1 MKLAQGHITS
11 LYNGAEAGTQFGSVT
26 EISTEKNLSKRA
38 GTRRAKDKA
47 GDIEILMSWM
57 QKKLVELG
65 RTQKRIFLFVIY
77 FCMRQ

>member
-38 GTRRAKDKA
+38 LTRLSKDMPV
-47 GDIEILMSWM
+47 DFQILMP
-57 QKKLVELG
+57 
-65 RTQKRIFLFVIY
+65 
-77 FCMRQ
+77 